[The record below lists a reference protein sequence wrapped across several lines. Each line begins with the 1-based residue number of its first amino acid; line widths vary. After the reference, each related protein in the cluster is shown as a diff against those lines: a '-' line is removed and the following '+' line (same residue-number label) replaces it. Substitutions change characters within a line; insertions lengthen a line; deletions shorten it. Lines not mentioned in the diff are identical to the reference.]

1 MIMPAL
7 ASFLVPVAIGAVTIV
22 LFLGL
27 ANMMRGGSPDRSQNL
42 MRWRVILQA
51 VAVALMMLVIYFK
64 TR

>member
-1 MIMPAL
+1 MQGLMTI
-7 ASFLVPVAIGAVTIV
+7 LVPLAIGAVTVV

-27 ANMMRGGSPDRSQNL
+27 ANMTRGGSPSTSQNL

-51 VAVALMMLVIYFK
+51 VAVAIMMIAIYVK